1 MREKREEG
9 FSYGVLPGTSPPAVT
24 ADDIH
29 ITARCLEENPR
40 FPQSSLRGMWRECE
54 GQTTPT
60 TLCDS
65 PFSQQLKHRRE
76 RRGWRILFNRL
87 NRRTTVVGP
96 ASISQQLNTLRKRG
110 SWHILFNRCPGR

>member
-24 ADDIH
+24 ADMNYV
-29 ITARCLEENPR
+29 TARYLEEVPR

-54 GQTTPT
+54 DQTTLA

-76 RRGWRILFNRL
+76 RRGWRILS
-87 NRRTTVVGP
+87 TG
-96 ASISQQLNTLRKRG
+96 
-110 SWHILFNRCPGR
+110 

>member
-76 RRGWRILFNRL
+76 RRGWRILFNR
-87 NRRTTVVGP
+87 
-96 ASISQQLNTLRKRG
+96 
-110 SWHILFNRCPGR
+110 CPGR

>member
-54 GQTTPT
+54 G
-60 TLCDS
+60 
-65 PFSQQLKHRRE
+65 
-76 RRGWRILFNRL
+76 
-87 NRRTTVVGP
+87 
-96 ASISQQLNTLRKRG
+96 
-110 SWHILFNRCPGR
+110 